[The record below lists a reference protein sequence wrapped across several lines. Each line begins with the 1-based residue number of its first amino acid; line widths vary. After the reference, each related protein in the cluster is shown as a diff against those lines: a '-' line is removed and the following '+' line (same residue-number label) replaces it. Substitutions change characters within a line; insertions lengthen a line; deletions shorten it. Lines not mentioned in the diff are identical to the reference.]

1 MGSVTAKRPGMP
13 VKGGSKHDSFS
24 QESWA
29 IEIFHLNEEEKLF
42 IEWFSPES
50 RLVNR
55 SSRSIFN

>member
-1 MGSVTAKRPGMP
+1 MP

-42 IEWFSPES
+42 TEWFSLES
-50 RLVNR
+50 RLVNP
-55 SSRSIFN
+55 SSGSIFN

>member
-1 MGSVTAKRPGMP
+1 MP

-42 IEWFSPES
+42 IEQFSLES
-50 RLVNR
+50 RLLLCDPKLRVD
-55 SSRSIFN
+55 FN